1 MPQRELKLYLWDIR
15 GAGEDILRFTQGKEL
30 ADYLQDAMLRAAVE
44 RKFEIIGEALSQAEH
59 LYPRLR
65 DLVDDPPQIIAFRNR
80 VIHGYSTLDNQL
92 VWSIVQVYLQPLL
105 KQVEALLSET
115 GRLAE

>member
-59 LYPRLR
+59 LYTPVSVTWWMIRRRL
-65 DLVDDPPQIIAFRNR
+65 LPFAIA
-80 VIHGYSTLDNQL
+80 
-92 VWSIVQVYLQPLL
+92 
-105 KQVEALLSET
+105 
-115 GRLAE
+115 